1 MPELKNSFTKGKMN
15 KDLDERIIPS
25 NEYREALNIGV
36 ATSEDS
42 DVGAAQ
48 NILGNVLAS
57 CAIQGP
63 LLPAEE
69 TGGGCEGAEE
79 ATLEINNQIDELN
92 SAYENEE
99 MSLTAYKTEADKLDE
114 IKQCIE
120 KSEDPCGC
128 LSEGDLA
135 YSEPLRKYTNASF
148 HITAIADPMTDMIY
162 RFVHT
167 PENDSGVWMDRI
179 IEFNTTI
186 PTSTPCTTINNNIE
200 VATKEAAVIVDIYK
214 VATESSAEL
223 TKECE
228 EGNSIVTVN
237 KNIFQIRHGML
248 VTAKFIG
255 EVVIQESDQIYVTGV
270 NILNSTE
277 AELTLSHRVE
287 GDVPIGTQLFLEA
300 DRVLNFSTDR
310 YITGI
315 NVLDGM
321 IFWTDNYSEP
331 KKVNIERSKLGSV
344 VKRNVVGL
352 EYGLQNFDQHT
363 KLICNEYNPLDV
375 IKVLPSICS

>member
-63 LLPAEE
+63 LLPAEK
-69 TGGGCEGAEE
+69 GGGCEGGDE
-79 ATLEINNQIDELN
+79 ATLEINNQIGELN

-99 MSLTAYKTEADKLDE
+99 MSLTAYKTKAEKLDE
-114 IKQCIE
+114 IKECIE

-128 LSEGDLA
+128 LGEDDLT

-186 PTSTPCTTINNNIE
+186 PTSIPCTKIDNNIE
-200 VATKEAAVIVDIYK
+200 VATKEAAVMVDIYK
-214 VATESSAEL
+214 VATESSAKL
-223 TKECE
+223 TFDCAQ
-228 EGNSIVTVN
+228 GNSKVTVN

-248 VTAKFIG
+248 VTAKYSG
-255 EVVIQESDQIYVTGV
+255 DVVIQESDQIYVTEV

-331 KKVNIERSKLGSV
+331 KKVNIERSKLGSIVERDV
-344 VKRNVVGL
+344 VSL

-363 KLICNEYNPLDV
+363 RLICNEYNPLDY
-375 IKVLPSICS
+375 IKVSPSICS

>member
-63 LLPAEE
+63 LLPVEE
-69 TGGGCEGAEE
+69 IGGGCEGAEE
-79 ATLEINNQIDELN
+79 ATLEINNQIGELN
-92 SAYENEE
+92 SAYENGE
-99 MSLTAYKTEADKLDE
+99 MSLTAYKTEAEKLDE
-114 IKQCIE
+114 IKECIKE
-120 KSEDPCGC
+120 SEDPCGC
-128 LSEGDLA
+128 LGEDNLT
-135 YSEPLRKYTNASF
+135 YSEPSRKYTNASF

-167 PENDSGVWMDRI
+167 PENESGVWMDRI

-186 PTSTPCTTINNNIE
+186 PTSIPCTTINNNIE
-200 VATKEAAVIVDIYK
+200 VATKEAAVMVDIYK

-223 TKECE
+223 TFECE

-344 VKRNVVGL
+344 VRRNVVGL

>member
-255 EVVIQESDQIYVTGV
+255 DVVIQESDQIYVTGV